1 MIKID
6 WQNLPNTTT
15 PINRTNLN
23 QMQTNAEN
31 AINVVDEKVEKKKYQ
46 DFTVSITPSTDRGGN
61 GYGETNLDISS
72 LNATE
77 ILGYNF
83 HTSSTF
89 LIWGVSTNITNN
101 PQQLTIYGYRLN
113 GTYSTAINVQ
123 IRVYYKD

>member
-1 MIKID
+1 MAYTPTN
-6 WQNLPNTTT
+6 WQNLPSTNT
-15 PINRTNLN
+15 PINAINLN
-23 QMQTNAEN
+23 
-31 AINVVDEKVEKKKYQ
+31 KVENELGSNKYQ
-46 DFTVSITPSTDRGGN
+46 DFTVSITPSTDRGGS
-61 GYGETNLDISS
+61 GYGDTNLDISS

-89 LIWGVSTNITNN
+89 LIWGVSTNIANN